1 MSRGFCLVVT
11 DNTRGGGTGS
21 GQTYGLPTHAR
32 FAVSN
37 KTQKHG
43 NSSSSWNWNT
53 QKRTRT
59 TTRTADPMEESTLD
73 ALGESL
79 AGNNEWISR
88 GIQVQ
93 AHESIDP
100 NSEATEVDLASTI
113 GFPRERSSSATT
125 NGVIVGVSLFS
136 NFVFAFCFRILFSK

>member
-1 MSRGFCLVVT
+1 
-11 DNTRGGGTGS
+11 
-21 GQTYGLPTHAR
+21 
-32 FAVSN
+32 
-37 KTQKHG
+37 
-43 NSSSSWNWNT
+43 
-53 QKRTRT
+53 
-59 TTRTADPMEESTLD
+59 MEESITLD

-113 GFPRERSSSATT
+113 GFPRERSGSATT
-125 NGVIVGVSLFS
+125 TTTGVIVGVSI
-136 NFVFAFCFRILFSK
+136 FRILFSNLVFEFDILNRVSNFSHGFVYSGGILVPS

>member
-1 MSRGFCLVVT
+1 
-11 DNTRGGGTGS
+11 
-21 GQTYGLPTHAR
+21 
-32 FAVSN
+32 
-37 KTQKHG
+37 
-43 NSSSSWNWNT
+43 
-53 QKRTRT
+53 
-59 TTRTADPMEESTLD
+59 MEESTLD

-113 GFPRERSSSATT
+113 GFPRERSGSTT
-125 NGVIVGVSLFS
+125 TTTTGVIVGVSIFRIILFS
-136 NFVFAFCFRILFSK
+136 NLVFEFDILNRVSNFSHGFVYSGGILVPS